1 MEIIKNILIAIYIV
15 VCLVLVVL
23 ITKQSNEDSGAS
35 GTVMGA
41 SASNFYEK
49 NKGKTREGKIKRLTV
64 VLAAVFVV
72 LNIALGIIYV
82 V

>member
-1 MEIIKNILIAIYIV
+1 MEIVKNIIIVIYLI
-15 VCLVLVVL
+15 VCVAL
-23 ITKQSNEDSGAS
+23 IFVTTKQSKDDNGAS
-35 GTVMGA
+35 STVMGA

-49 NKGKTREGKIKRLTV
+49 NKGKTREGKLKKATII
-64 VLAAVFVV
+64 LAVVFVI

>member
-1 MEIIKNILIAIYIV
+1 MEIIKNIIIAIYIV
-15 VCLVLVVL
+15 VCLSLIVL
-23 ITKQSNEDSGAS
+23 ITKQSKDDSGAS

-49 NKGKTREGKIKRLTV
+49 NKGKTREGKIKRLTIILAV
-64 VLAAVFVV
+64 VFAV
-72 LNIALGIIYV
+72 LNIGLGIIYV

>member
-1 MEIIKNILIAIYIV
+1 MEIVKNIIIVIYLI
-15 VCLVLVVL
+15 VCVALIFLV
-23 ITKQSNEDSGAS
+23 TKQSKEDSGAS

-49 NKGKTREGKIKRLTV
+49 NKGKTKEGKMKKATIILAV
-64 VLAAVFVV
+64 VFAV

>member
-1 MEIIKNILIAIYIV
+1 MEIVKNILIVIYLIV
-15 VCLVLVVL
+15 CVAL
-23 ITKQSNEDSGAS
+23 IFVTTKQSKDDNGAS

-49 NKGKTREGKIKRLTV
+49 NKGKTKEGKLKRATII
-64 VLAAVFVV
+64 LAVVFVV

>member
-1 MEIIKNILIAIYIV
+1 MEIVKNIMIVIYLI
-15 VCLVLVVL
+15 VCVAL
-23 ITKQSNEDSGAS
+23 IFVTTKQSKDDNGAS
-35 GTVMGA
+35 STVMGA

-49 NKGKTREGKIKRLTV
+49 NKGKTREGKLKKATII
-64 VLAAVFVV
+64 LAVVFVI

>member
-1 MEIIKNILIAIYIV
+1 MEIVKNILIAIYIV

-23 ITKQSNEDSGAS
+23 ITKQSKEDSGAS

-49 NKGKTREGKIKRLTV
+49 NKGKTREGKLKKTTIT
-64 VLAAVFVV
+64 LAVVFVV
-72 LNIALGIIYV
+72 LNIALGILYV
-82 V
+82 I

>member
-1 MEIIKNILIAIYIV
+1 MEIVKNIMIVIYLI
-15 VCLVLVVL
+15 VCVAL
-23 ITKQSNEDSGAS
+23 IFVTNKQSKDDNGAS
-35 GTVMGA
+35 STVMGA

-49 NKGKTREGKIKRLTV
+49 NKGKTREGKLKKATII
-64 VLAAVFVV
+64 LAVVFVI

>member
-1 MEIIKNILIAIYIV
+1 MEIIKNIIIAIYIV
-15 VCLVLVVL
+15 VCLALIVL
-23 ITKQSNEDSGAS
+23 ITKQSKDDSGAS

-49 NKGKTREGKIKRLTV
+49 NKGKTREGKIKRLTIILAV
-64 VLAAVFVV
+64 VFAV
-72 LNIALGIIYV
+72 LNIGLGIIYV